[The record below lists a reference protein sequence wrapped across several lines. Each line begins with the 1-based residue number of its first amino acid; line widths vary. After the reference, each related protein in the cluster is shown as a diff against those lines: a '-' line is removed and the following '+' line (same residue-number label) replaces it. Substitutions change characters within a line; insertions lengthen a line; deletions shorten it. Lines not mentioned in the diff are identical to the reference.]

1 MKVLAIN
8 GSPRKEG
15 NTAGMLKTVLEVC
28 ANAGHETELY
38 QAGGLAVHGCKACN
52 GCAAHLGKCAIND
65 WINEVY
71 QKMKAADAIVIGS
84 PTYFSDL
91 TPETKAVIDRC
102 GYMSRRDGN
111 AFSRKIG
118 AAVSAVRRAGGIHTL
133 DSIQHM
139 FLICDMI
146 VPGSSYWNMSLSRD
160 LNDYDNDPEGQRTMV
175 RLGENISWLLEL
187 IKAEKHKNIQ

>member
-15 NTAGMLKTVLEVC
+15 NTAQMLNTVLEVC
-28 ANAGHETELY
+28 AKSGLEVELY
-38 QAGGLAVHGCKACN
+38 QAGGRAVHGCRACGSCGTN
-52 GCAAHLGKCAIND
+52 LGQCAIDD
-65 WINEVY
+65 WINEIY
-71 QKMKAADAIVIGS
+71 PKMKAADAIVIGS

-91 TPETKAVIDRC
+91 TPETKAIIDRC
-102 GYMSRRDGN
+102 GFMSRRDGN

-146 VPGSSYWNMSLSRD
+146 IPGSSYWNMSLSRD
-160 LNDYDNDPEGQRTMV
+160 LGDAAKDEEGIRTME
-175 RLGENISWLLEL
+175 RLGENIVWLLGL
-187 IKAEKHKNIQ
+187 IGKNG

>member
-15 NTAGMLKTVLEVC
+15 NTYHMLNTILDVC
-28 ANAGHETELY
+28 EKAGHEVELF
-38 QAGGLAVHGCKACN
+38 QAGGRAVHGCKACN
-52 GCAAHLGKCAIND
+52 ACGTHIGRCATDD
-65 WINEVY
+65 WVNELYV
-71 QKMKAADAIVIGS
+71 KMKAADAIVIGS

-91 TPETKAVIDRC
+91 TAETKAVIDRT

-160 LNDYDNDPEGQRTMV
+160 LGDYAGDDEGIRTMT
-175 RLGENISWLLEL
+175 RLGENIAWLLEL
-187 IKAEKHKNIQ
+187 MGK

>member
-15 NTAGMLKTVLEVC
+15 NTAGMLSAVLDVC
-28 ANAGHETELY
+28 RDSGNETELFH
-38 QAGGLAVHGCKACN
+38 AGGRTVHGCRACN
-52 GCAAHLGKCAIND
+52 GCDTHKGKCAIND
-65 WINEVY
+65 WVNELY
-71 QKMKAADAIVIGS
+71 TKMKAANAIVIGS

-91 TPETKAVIDRC
+91 TPETKAVIDRT

-146 VPGSSYWNMSLSRD
+146 IPGSSYWNMSLSRD
-160 LNDYDNDPEGQRTMV
+160 IGDYENDPEGERTMK
-175 RLGENISWLLEL
+175 RLGENISWLLKL
-187 IKAEKHKNIQ
+187 MA

>member
-15 NTAGMLKTVLEVC
+15 NTAGMLNTVLKVC
-28 ANAGHETELY
+28 SEAGYETELF
-38 QAGGLAVHGCKACN
+38 QAGGRAVHGCKAC
-52 GCAAHLGKCAIND
+52 GACSTHKGKCAIDD
-65 WINEVY
+65 WVNELY
-71 QKMKAADAIVIGS
+71 PKMKVADAIVIGS

-91 TPETKAVIDRC
+91 TPETKAIIDRA
-102 GYMSRRDGN
+102 GFMSRRDGN

-146 VPGSSYWNMSLSRD
+146 IPGSSYWNMSLSRD
-160 LNDYDNDPEGQRTMV
+160 IGDYDNDKEGERTMQ
-175 RLGENISWLLEL
+175 RLGENISWLLERL
-187 IKAEKHKNIQ
+187 NG

>member
-8 GSPRKEG
+8 GSPRSTG
-15 NTAGMLKTVLEVC
+15 NTAHMLKTVLGVC
-28 ANAGHETELY
+28 NNAGYDTELY
-38 QAGGLAVHGCKACN
+38 QAGGQDVYGCMACSYCTTN
-52 GCAAHLGKCAIND
+52 KGSCAQGG
-65 WINEVY
+65 WINELY
-71 QKMKAADAIVIGS
+71 PKMKEADAIIIGS

-91 TPETKAVIDRC
+91 TPETKALIDRT

-118 AAVSAVRRAGGIHTL
+118 AAVTAVRRAGGIHTL

-146 VPGSSYWNMSLSRD
+146 IPGSTYWNMSLSRD
-160 LNDYDNDPEGQRTMV
+160 MDDYEKDTEGIKTME
-175 RLGENISWLLEL
+175 RLGENICWLLDM
-187 IKAEKHKNIQ
+187 INNNRK

>member
-15 NTAGMLKTVLEVC
+15 NTAGMLNSVLKVC
-28 ANAGHETELY
+28 KDAGHDTELY
-38 QAGGLAVHGCKACN
+38 QAGGRTVSGCKACN
-52 GCAAHLGKCAIND
+52 ACGTHKGKCAIDDWLND
-65 WINEVY
+65 LY
-71 QKMKAADAIVIGS
+71 PRMKAADAIVIGS

-91 TPETKAVIDRC
+91 TPETKAVIDRA
-102 GYMSRRDGN
+102 GYISRRDGN

-146 VPGSSYWNMSLSRD
+146 IPGSSYWNMSLSRD
-160 LNDYDNDPEGQRTMV
+160 IGDYDNDKEGERTMQ
-175 RLGENISWLLEL
+175 RLGENICWLLERL
-187 IKAEKHKNIQ
+187 KG

>member
-15 NTAGMLKTVLEVC
+15 NTAQMLSKVLEVC
-28 ANAGHETELY
+28 AAAGHETELY
-38 QAGGLAVHGCKACN
+38 QAGGRQVSGCKACGHCGTN
-52 GCAAHLGKCAIND
+52 KGQCITPD
-65 WINEVY
+65 WINEIY
-71 QKMKAADAIVIGS
+71 PKMKDANAIVIGS

-91 TPETKAVIDRC
+91 TPETKALIDRT
-102 GYMSRRDGN
+102 GFMSRRDGN

-118 AAVSAVRRAGGIHTL
+118 AGVTAVRRAGGIHTL

-160 LNDYDNDPEGQRTMV
+160 LGDFDKDEEGIRTMV
-175 RLGENISWLLEL
+175 RLGENICWLLGMMEAN
-187 IKAEKHKNIQ
+187 K

>member
-15 NTAGMLKTVLEVC
+15 NTAGMLSTVLEVC
-28 ANAGHETELY
+28 KAAGHDTEFY
-38 QAGGLAVHGCKACN
+38 QAGGRAVLGCKACVS
-52 GCAAHLGKCAIND
+52 CATNKGKCAIDD
-65 WINEVY
+65 WISELY
-71 QKMKAADAIVIGS
+71 PKMKAADAIVIGS

-91 TPETKAVIDRC
+91 TPETKAIIDRA
-102 GYMSRRDGN
+102 GFVSRQDGN

-160 LNDYDNDPEGQRTMV
+160 LGDYDNDREGKRTMT
-175 RLGENISWLLEL
+175 RLGENICWLLKL
-187 IKAEKHKNIQ
+187 MAAEQ

>member
-15 NTAGMLKTVLEVC
+15 NTKGMLNTVLEVC
-28 ANAGHETELY
+28 SKAGHETELY
-38 QAGGLAVHGCKACN
+38 QAGGRAVHGCRAC
-52 GCAAHLGKCAIND
+52 GACGTHKGVCTTDD
-65 WINEVY
+65 WINELY
-71 QKMKAADAIVIGS
+71 PKMKAANAIIIGS

-91 TPETKAVIDRC
+91 TPETKALIDRT
-102 GYMSRRDGN
+102 GFMSRRDSN

-146 VPGSSYWNMSLSRD
+146 IPGSSYWNMSLSMNPGD
-160 LNDYDNDPEGQRTMV
+160 YINDQEGERTMQ
-175 RLGENISWLLEL
+175 RLGENICWLLKLMATE
-187 IKAEKHKNIQ
+187 A

>member
-15 NTAGMLKTVLEVC
+15 NTQGMLNTVLQVC
-28 ANAGHETELY
+28 KEAGHEVELY
-38 QAGGLAVHGCKACN
+38 QAGGHAVHGCRAC
-52 GCAAHLGKCAIND
+52 GACATHKGKCAIDD
-65 WINEVY
+65 WVNELY
-71 QKMKAADAIVIGS
+71 PKMKAADAIVIGS

-91 TPETKAVIDRC
+91 TPETKAIIDRT
-102 GYMSRRDGN
+102 GFMSRRDGN

-118 AAVSAVRRAGGIHTL
+118 AAVTAVRRAGGIHTL

-160 LNDYDNDPEGQRTMV
+160 LGDYTADEEGNRTMT
-175 RLGENISWLLEL
+175 RLGENISWLLKL
-187 IKAEKHKNIQ
+187 ITTEK